1 MRKVRNLT
9 KRQKSLKSIKSI
21 PDVENTKKMQFSLQ
35 LRAQNQNKT
44 SRRKNLGDRQKL
56 EIIQLE
62 EIKEKE

>member
-35 LRAQNQNKT
+35 LRVPKSEQNKQKKE
-44 SRRKNLGDRQKL
+44 SGRQT
-56 EIIQLE
+56 ET
-62 EIKEKE
+62 